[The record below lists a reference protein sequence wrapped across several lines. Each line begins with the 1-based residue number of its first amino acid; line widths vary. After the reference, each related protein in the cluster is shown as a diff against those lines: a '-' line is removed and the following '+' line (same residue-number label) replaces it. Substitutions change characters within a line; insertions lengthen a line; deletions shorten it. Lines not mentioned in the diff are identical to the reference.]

1 MESRLRKLLLP
12 RRHKG
17 QHLDAGPELD
27 LHSIPYTTA
36 PPQSRLPLF
45 TKSSGPTAKH
55 RKVSVPPDRLRSFSY
70 EEASPGKPPE
80 LGDRPH
86 RGNGP
91 VKLQTSRR
99 LSSGELLV
107 TEQDYDR
114 TLEDIRQGEYIVGGK
129 ERRTSRTSSQPKL
142 LTEPPNFKFIS
153 TAPSSPPDQVAFS
166 SPIWQPQSVLSD
178 VPPPTSSCWASG
190 AFGVPERSHCSQE
203 FYSLYPPPGPNN
215 QGLGI
220 SSPAQQFYSP
230 YMASTTSLLEPFE
243 EKNPTI
249 QALWKAEYSRLV
261 SIYGQAGV
269 DRTIGDLNRDRAG
282 VPRPHHLLPD
292 RNVAYSSSSLSL
304 NQIIQRPPD
313 SVRRGLGIKA
323 NGSTSNLDL
332 AYLDDHSDRSSHAR
346 YSHLSSSNASSS
358 FTTRTSMAEDPSISR
373 DDIRKIVDDMRT
385 TYLQA
390 IEAHTPPLQP
400 LCDAPVKKPLS
411 KKETPSLVSYTSMD
425 GSLRSAS
432 RQSTTRTKSW
442 QSSTTLM
449 TTPRTSIS
457 SPVIR
462 SKQTS
467 SATSRRTSGLLV
479 AGIATL
485 PAIQASPAKSA
496 KSSKSGTKK
505 KCDNIGLKRADSTTL
520 GAMARKLTILDDRH
534 STISSQ
540 PTLAP
545 FTFYNSSGSESE
557 SGSEKRPASV
567 SLPKRSPAKAS
578 SVQHTPEKHKPAAVR
593 HASPPS
599 KQPWQIDVDQILPD
613 EDLEFA
619 LDIDDF
625 EALCDGLFNTP
636 AMEQEPQLT
645 MLRTSGAEEKPD
657 DGDGVGDD
665 GDTIAIDSQ
674 TVMKMPKVAMDR
686 HMGLGLTG
694 LPTMI

>member
-1 MESRLRKLLLP
+1 MESRLRKLLAP
-12 RRHKG
+12 RRHRG
-17 QHLDAGPELD
+17 QRHDAGPELD
-27 LHSIPYTTA
+27 LHSVPYTTA
-36 PPQSRLPLF
+36 PPRGRLPLF
-45 TKSSGPTAKH
+45 TKSSGPTAKD
-55 RKVSVPPDRLRSFSY
+55 RKAGVPPDRLRSFSY
-70 EEASPGKPPE
+70 KEASPGKPPQ

-129 ERRTSRTSSQPKL
+129 ERRTSRTLSQPKSP
-142 LTEPPNFKFIS
+142 TEPPNLKFIS
-153 TAPSSPPDQVAFS
+153 TAPSSPQDEAAFS
-166 SPIWQPQSVLSD
+166 SPIWQSPSVLND

-190 AFGVPERSHCSQE
+190 PFGLPERSHSSQV

-230 YMASTTSLLEPFE
+230 YMASTTSLLEPHE
-243 EKNPTI
+243 EQNPTI

-282 VPRPHHLLPD
+282 VPRPHHLLSD
-292 RNVAYSSSSLSL
+292 RSGAYSSSSLSL
-304 NQIIQRPPD
+304 NQIFQRPPD
-313 SVRRGLGIKA
+313 SVRRGLGNKA

-385 TYLQA
+385 TYLHA

-400 LCDAPVKKPLS
+400 LCGAPAKKPRS
-411 KKETPSLVSYTSMD
+411 KKETPSLMSYTSMD

-462 SKQTS
+462 SKRTS
-467 SATSRRTSGLLV
+467 SATSRRTSGPPV

-496 KSSKSGTKK
+496 KSTKSGIKH
-505 KCDNIGLKRADSTTL
+505 KCDDIGLKRADSTTL
-520 GAMARKLTILDDRH
+520 GVMARKLTILDDRH
-534 STISSQ
+534 SSASSQ
-540 PTLAP
+540 PTVASSP
-545 FTFYNSSGSESE
+545 TFYNSGSESE
-557 SGSEKRPASV
+557 SGSEKRPPSV

-593 HASPPS
+593 HASPLS

-613 EDLEFA
+613 NELEFA

-636 AMEQEPQLT
+636 ATEQKPQLN
-645 MLRTSGAEEKPD
+645 MLRTWGGEDKP
-657 DGDGVGDD
+657 DGDGLGDED
-665 GDTIAIDSQ
+665 DTIAIDSQ
-674 TVMKMPKVAMDR
+674 TVMKMPEVAMDQ